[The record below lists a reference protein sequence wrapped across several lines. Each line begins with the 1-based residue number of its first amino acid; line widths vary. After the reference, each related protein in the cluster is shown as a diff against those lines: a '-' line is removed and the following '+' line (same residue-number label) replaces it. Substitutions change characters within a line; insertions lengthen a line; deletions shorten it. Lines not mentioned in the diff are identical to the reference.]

1 MDRLNYISSEQYF
14 EGIIVDI
21 NDCAITID
29 FKGRLGEMKIP
40 RRMVISNYKLEIGQE
55 VGFIMSYPEVLS
67 KEINEDYVNNIKKRN
82 LEKED

>member
-55 VGFIMSYPEVLS
+55 VGFIMSYPEVLAR
-67 KEINEDYVNNIKKRN
+67 EVNEDYVNNIKKRN
-82 LEKED
+82 FKKED

>member
-55 VGFIMSYPEVLS
+55 VGFIMSYPEVLGR
-67 KEINEDYVNNIKKRN
+67 EVNEDYVNNIKKRN
-82 LEKED
+82 FKKTS